1 MDHLGLERLW
11 LLELLLMKL
20 EHSSSW
26 LMVWKVF
33 FFFFFLMVD
42 VCSFICC
49 VFDNYDY
56 LHSHDFFFFFAPYSE
71 KPLFQF
77 CYLYFS
83 RFRIGMSLFWQ
94 HLVNFDLIGQLFYFW
109 FRISPP
115 VCTAFILSWIKLFQ
129 LEKSDKEKLSYML
142 RNSLKTSK
150 CW

>member
-33 FFFFFLMVD
+33 FFFFFWWLMCVASSV
-42 VCSFICC
+42 VCLIIMTIYTVMTS
-49 VFDNYDY
+49 
-56 LHSHDFFFFFAPYSE
+56 FFFFAPYSE